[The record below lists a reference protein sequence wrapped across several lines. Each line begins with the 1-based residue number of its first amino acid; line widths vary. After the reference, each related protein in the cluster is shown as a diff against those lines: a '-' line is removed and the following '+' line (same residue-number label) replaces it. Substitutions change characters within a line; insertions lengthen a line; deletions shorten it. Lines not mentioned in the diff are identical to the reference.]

1 MYSIKGNI
9 YYVFKRVSLE
19 QIVIFL
25 GGIFSEEQG
34 NAVWKGLYCR
44 KSV

>member
-9 YYVFKRVSLE
+9 YYVFKRVSVE

-34 NAVWKGLYCR
+34 NAV
-44 KSV
+44 

>member
-9 YYVFKRVSLE
+9 YYVFKRVTLE

-25 GGIFSEEQG
+25 GGIFSEKQG
-34 NAVWKGLYCR
+34 NAVWKGLYCG

>member
-9 YYVFKRVSLE
+9 YYVFKRATLE

-25 GGIFSEEQG
+25 GGIFSEKQG
-34 NAVWKGLYCR
+34 NAVWKGLYCG